1 MTMVDS
7 GSNKKLS
14 LTVRLIIWIIGFSS
28 FVAVFTTAI
37 QLYIDYRDDIDQID
51 RELSYIEFVNLPP
64 ITKSLWVLSQDAV
77 QLQLDSL
84 IKRPEIHFVKI
95 NVDGG
100 SVFSAGERPTGD
112 ILSSTYEL
120 VFSEDET
127 ARKLGEIEIV
137 TSLSDVYQHIIEKAF
152 VIFGSNILKSMV
164 VAVFM
169 FVLFHFYLTRKL
181 AALASYTR
189 GINVENLSE
198 PFRFTGDS
206 GNKRRSDEFD
216 DIAQAV
222 NQMQHSLRDSYD
234 EVRASKESYE
244 DLYDNA
250 PDMYFSVDMATAT
263 VTRCNQTMAKHLGLE
278 KEEIIGRN
286 FLSFFV
292 PESLEGAK
300 ETNRAFIE
308 TGVVE
313 TDELV
318 VYGKNGS
325 EISVSI
331 RATGIRGADGKY
343 DQCQVV
349 WRDISVRRQAEENL
363 RIALIDAERANQA
376 KSEFLATMS
385 HELRTPLNAILGFSE
400 MISAQFFGKLGS
412 DKYLEYAD
420 DIHTSSEHLLQ
431 LINDVLD
438 LSAIEAG
445 KHEMQMIE
453 LDFKEVV
460 DDFASIILEGG
471 KRKGLEISIGI
482 APDLPP
488 IVCDR
493 RAMKQIL
500 LNIISNAVKFTP
512 SGGHISLV
520 ASADEKWHQ
529 IVISDDGKGIAP
541 DKIAD
546 LYEPF
551 VQAETDPYLAR
562 EGTGLGLAIV
572 NSLIELHDGGINIDS
587 DLGNGTTVTLKFPRR
602 II

>member
-1 MTMVDS
+1 
-7 GSNKKLS
+7 LS

-28 FVAVFTTAI
+28 FVAVFTTGI
-37 QLYIDYRDDIDQID
+37 QLYVDYRDGIDQID

-64 ITKSLWVLSQDAV
+64 ITKSLWVLAQDEV
-77 QLQLDSL
+77 QLNLDSL
-84 IKRPEIHFVKI
+84 VKRPEIHYVVI
-95 NVDGG
+95 NVDGIPA
-100 SVFSAGERPTGD
+100 FSAGQRPTGD
-112 ILSSTYEL
+112 VLSSTYEL
-120 VFSEDET
+120 VFSEDDA

-137 TSLSDVYQHIIEKAF
+137 TGLSDVYQHVIEKAL

-181 AALASYTR
+181 SALASYTR
-189 GINVENLSE
+189 SINFENLSV
-198 PFRFTGDS
+198 PFRFAGD
-206 GNKRRSDEFD
+206 GDNKGGSDEFD
-216 DIAQAV
+216 DIAEAV
-222 NQMQHSLRDSYD
+222 NQMQQSLSESYD
-234 EVRASKESYE
+234 EVRTSKESYE

-250 PDMYFSVDMATAT
+250 PDMYFSVDVETAF
-263 VTRCNQTMAKHLGLE
+263 VTRCNQTMAIHLGLK
-278 KEEIIGRN
+278 KEEIIGRS
-286 FLSFFV
+286 LISFFV
-292 PESLEGAK
+292 AGSVEGAREK
-300 ETNRAFIE
+300 MQEFLK
-308 TGVVE
+308 TGGAE

-318 VYGKNGS
+318 VYGKNGG

-331 RATGIRGADGKY
+331 RATGVPGTDGKY
-343 DQCQVV
+343 EEGQVV
-349 WRDISVRRQAEENL
+349 LRDISVRRQAEENL

-453 LDFKEVV
+453 LDFREVV

-482 APDLPP
+482 APELPP
-488 IVCDR
+488 IVCDG

-512 SGGHISLV
+512 SGGHVSLV

-529 IVISDDGKGIAP
+529 IVITDDGKGISP

-572 NSLIELHDGGINIDS
+572 NSLIQLHDGNINIDS
-587 DLGNGTTVTLKFPRR
+587 NLGDGTTVTLKFPRR